1 MRERVKA
8 PAFAGT
14 PVTGYARAMIIG
26 RLVGWVLLLA
36 GLAVLLRDGLV
47 RLDTA
52 RWVPL
57 AVGDVRGWSDGVP
70 EIVLAL
76 WIAPPLVVLGLAL
89 MLVFR
94 HRPQRRPRRARRG
107 GFRYRPF

>member
-1 MRERVKA
+1 
-8 PAFAGT
+8 
-14 PVTGYARAMIIG
+14 MIVG
-26 RLVGWVLLLA
+26 RLFGWVLLLL

-47 RLDTA
+47 RLDTE

-76 WIAPPLVVLGLAL
+76 WIAPPLIVLGLAL

-94 HRPQRRPRRARRG
+94 RRPQRRARRPRRGRFRDRPFGARR
-107 GFRYRPF
+107 

>member
-1 MRERVKA
+1 
-8 PAFAGT
+8 
-14 PVTGYARAMIIG
+14 MIVG
-26 RLVGWVLLLA
+26 RFFGWVLLLT

-47 RLDTA
+47 RLDTG

-57 AVGDVRGWSDGVP
+57 AVGDVRGWSEGIP

-76 WIAPPLVVLGLAL
+76 WIAPPLIVLGLAL

-94 HRPQRRPRRARRG
+94 RRDQQRERRRRRRG
-107 GFRYRPF
+107 GLRDRPFGARR

>member
-1 MRERVKA
+1 MR
-8 PAFAGT
+8 
-14 PVTGYARAMIIG
+14 YAAAMIVG

-47 RLDTA
+47 RLDTG

-57 AVGDVRGWSDGVP
+57 AVGDVRGWSEGVP
-70 EIVLAL
+70 DAVLAL
-76 WIAPPLVVLGLAL
+76 WVAPALIVLGAAL

-94 HRPQRRPRRARRG
+94 RRRQRRPRRGR
-107 GFRYRPF
+107 FRYRPS

>member
-1 MRERVKA
+1 
-8 PAFAGT
+8 
-14 PVTGYARAMIIG
+14 MIVG
-26 RLVGWVLLLA
+26 RLVGWVLLLL

-47 RLDTA
+47 RLDTG

-57 AVGDVRGWSDGVP
+57 AVGDVRGWSDGVS

-76 WIAPPLVVLGLAL
+76 WIAPPLIVLGLAL

-94 HRPQRRPRRARRG
+94 RRDQQRERRRRRRG
-107 GFRYRPF
+107 GLRDRPFGARR